1 MDGGSC
7 RPRREGLEEVGG
19 CLQLLDL
26 RSERT
31 SHCVDSEEAGN
42 SRTHQML
49 GNQSEIGCRSRNILE
64 KIPILGNLRLVANR
78 CGINCFGTG

>member
-19 CLQLLDL
+19 CLQMLDL

-31 SHCVDSEEAGN
+31 SHCVDSEEAEILV
-42 SRTHQML
+42 RTKC
-49 GNQSEIGCRSRNILE
+49 SPEFV
-64 KIPILGNLRLVANR
+64 LRLQHAP
-78 CGINCFGTG
+78 GTAG